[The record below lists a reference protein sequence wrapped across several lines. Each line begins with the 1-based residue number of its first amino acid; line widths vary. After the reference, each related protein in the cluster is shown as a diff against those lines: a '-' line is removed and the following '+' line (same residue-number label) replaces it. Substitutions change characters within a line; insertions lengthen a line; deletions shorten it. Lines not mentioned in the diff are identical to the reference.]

1 MVASSVSDDFGTG
14 FRGIVSAWVVC
25 ILFVVFEDSSF
36 GTGGYL
42 GIPDVCRVLA
52 VAGLD
57 VGNPSIGGD
66 TSMSFSAG
74 WVRGNPGYMGAP
86 LINRSSE
93 ESDREIILF
102 FTTSV
107 FSEGDGFCN
116 LARFELHELA
126 LHLSRKDVSKVW
138 QAMVLTYSVSSRPKT

>member
-1 MVASSVSDDFGTG
+1 MVVSSVSDDFGTG

-42 GIPDVCRVLA
+42 GIPDVCGVLA

-57 VGNPSIGGD
+57 VGTPSVGD
-66 TSMSFSAG
+66 TSMSFPAD
-74 WVRGNPGYMGAP
+74 WVRGKPGYMGAP

-102 FTTSV
+102 FTTRV
-107 FSEGDGFCN
+107 FSEGGGFCN
-116 LARFELHELA
+116 LAMFELHVLA
-126 LHLSRKDVSKVW
+126 LHLNRKDVSKVW
-138 QAMVLTYSVSSRPKT
+138 QVVVLTYPASSRPKA

>member
-1 MVASSVSDDFGTG
+1 VSSVSDNFGTG

-42 GIPDVCRVLA
+42 GIPDVFGALD
-52 VAGLD
+52 VAGLE
-57 VGNPSIGGD
+57 VGTPSIGD

-74 WVRGNPGYMGAP
+74 WVRGKPGYMGAP

-102 FTTSV
+102 FITRV
-107 FSEGDGFCN
+107 FSEGGGFCN
-116 LARFELHELA
+116 FAMFEIHGLA
-126 LHLSRKDVSKVW
+126 LHLSRKDVSEVW
-138 QAMVLTYSVSSRPKT
+138 QVVVLTYSASSRPKA